1 MDARKAIAMDPSSVK
16 GRYRNEKA
24 LMDAR
29 KAIAMDPS
37 SVKGRYRN
45 EKALMDARKAIA
57 MDPSSVKGRYR
68 HAMALI
74 NLELYE
80 MAFDDLEKILEID
93 PKNKETLRLKEAIK
107 DKKNAKEVRLACV
120 DKCDTIRSEVPL
132 KELTEVRVVGSIKK
146 EKPSKV
152 DAQALP
158 LRILPNTIPPSP
170 CTSYQFLFDY
180 TTLKT
185 LPEMFAEYFLSIR
198 SADYKAILGEV
209 IETDMIS
216 VLVEGYH
223 RILTSENFLRII
235 DSLVQ
240 LSSVPRFDIASMFL
254 DADDKQDEASSV
266 AERRRLLLSRIK
278 RKRPLSVQLILAMEV
293 LSIRSVDYKAILGE
307 VIETDMISVLV
318 EGYHRILTS
327 ENFLRIIDSLV
338 QLSSVP
344 RFDIASMFLD
354 ADDKQ
359 ALRGLLQR
367 GELDDPRKTL
377 VEQLY
382 DL

>member
-1 MDARKAIAMDPSSVK
+1 MGTSDEADALRLEGNDHFRAK
-16 GRYRNEKA
+16 RYHNAVNAYTKSLQCRLTAEA
-24 LMDAR
+24 LSNRAQAYLCT
-29 KAIAMDPS
+29 KQ
-37 SVKGRYRN
+37 N

-198 SADYKAILGEV
+198 S
-209 IETDMIS
+209 
-216 VLVEGYH
+216 
-223 RILTSENFLRII
+223 
-235 DSLVQ
+235 
-240 LSSVPRFDIASMFL
+240 
-254 DADDKQDEASSV
+254 
-266 AERRRLLLSRIK
+266 
-278 RKRPLSVQLILAMEV
+278 
-293 LSIRSVDYKAILGE
+293 VDYKAILGE

>member
-1 MDARKAIAMDPSSVK
+1 MGTTDEANSLRLEGNDHFRAK
-16 GRYRNEKA
+16 RYHNAVNAYTKSLQCRLTAEALSNRAQAYLCMKQSEKA

-29 KAIAMDPS
+29 KAIAMDPFS
-37 SVKGRYRN
+37 
-45 EKALMDARKAIA
+45 I
-57 MDPSSVKGRYR
+57 KGRYR

-93 PKNKETLRLKEAIK
+93 PNNKETQKMKEAIK

-120 DKCDTIRSEVPL
+120 AKCDTIRSEVPL
-132 KELTEVRVVGSIKK
+132 KELTEVRVVSSDKK
-146 EKPSKV
+146 KKPPKV
-152 DAQALP
+152 DAQVSQV
-158 LRILPNTIPPSP
+158 RILPNIIPPSP

-185 LPEMFAEYFLSIR
+185 LPEMFAEYFLSIHC
-198 SADYKAILGEV
+198 ADYKAILGEV

-223 RILTSENFLRII
+223 KILTPENFLRII

-240 LSSVPRFDIASMFL
+240 L
-254 DADDKQDEASSV
+254 
-266 AERRRLLLSRIK
+266 
-278 RKRPLSVQLILAMEV
+278 
-293 LSIRSVDYKAILGE
+293 G
-307 VIETDMISVLV
+307 
-318 EGYHRILTS
+318 
-327 ENFLRIIDSLV
+327 
-338 QLSSVP
+338 SVP

-367 GELDDPRKTL
+367 GELDEARKTL
-377 VEQLY
+377 IERLY